1 MNDQAASALGNISPA
16 DQFWYWLAF
25 IAIVCLLGI
34 AAAKAAD
41 GWRWWRGRNPLRL
54 EAGDCERCITG
65 RRGLPCA
72 CDTWCGET
80 ACLADAVP
88 YSDLVAS
95 PTPEELIAELMAEI
109 ERGDLR

>member
-1 MNDQAASALGNISPA
+1 MTPAASDLGNIPA
-16 DQFWYWLAF
+16 GDQLWYWLAF
-25 IAIVCLLGI
+25 IAIICLLGI
-34 AAAKAAD
+34 AAAKVAD
-41 GWRWWRGRNPLRL
+41 GWRWWRGRNPLGL
-54 EAGDCERCITG
+54 QAGDCERCITG

-88 YSDLVAS
+88 YQDLVAN
-95 PTPEELIAELMAEI
+95 PTTEELIAELMAEI